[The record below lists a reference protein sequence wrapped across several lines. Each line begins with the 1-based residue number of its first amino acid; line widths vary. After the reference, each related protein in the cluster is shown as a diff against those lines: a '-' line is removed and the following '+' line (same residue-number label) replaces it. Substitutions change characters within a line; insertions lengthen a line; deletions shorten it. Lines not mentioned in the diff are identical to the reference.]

1 METLVNILL
10 IRMKKQGTECTF
22 LTKIFRKH
30 FKESHNLGDTAD
42 ASIKLF
48 SFNCSNIF
56 VFSFIFFCAYVC
68 IYIGVLC
75 ICFLFVCVYGTTWM
89 DKVKFV
95 EDSL

>member
-10 IRMKKQGTECTF
+10 IRMKKQGAECTF

-48 SFNCSNIF
+48 FLTVLIYLYVHLYFSVHMY
-56 VFSFIFFCAYVC
+56 VFI
-68 IYIGVLC
+68 
-75 ICFLFVCVYGTTWM
+75 
-89 DKVKFV
+89 
-95 EDSL
+95 